1 MSFSWTVFSWQDAD
15 MVVQYSTEIEQAMRR
30 IFQSFDERTRRFY
43 AAIEARKL
51 GHGGIA
57 YISELLRYDRK
68 TIRRG
73 LRELPDTTEPLPPGL
88 ARKKGADENPHCP

>member
-1 MSFSWTVFSWQDAD
+1 MA
-15 MVVQYSTEIEQAMRR
+15 VQYPVEIERAMRR
-30 IFQSFDERTRRFY
+30 IFQSLDERTRRIY
-43 AAIEARKL
+43 AAVEAQKL

-73 LRELPDTTEPLPPGL
+73 LRELPDTAERLPPGL
-88 ARKKGADENPHCP
+88 ARKKGADENPNCP